1 MATSIALEASPVAR
15 CTYCDIVED
24 GRPRA
29 RVVHS
34 DAPAKGFP
42 AIGSTETRR
51 SRENRK
57 NPVGKYSRRERS
69 TDGRS
74 PRIKILGL
82 KKGAC
87 KGPVGRAARVSL
99 SRTRRTQHPPQ
110 AHTNPFKMVKMVES
124 AEEFKTLKMGDKP
137 VRASPPRAPPGSFLR
152 VVIKSAVR
160 AFYGPSTRR
169 TRSSRPYPRKLTAT
183 PPSARPPVPR
193 SIARALPPSRSTR
206 NPPDRPADPCS
217 FLNNPTPEAPRS
229 PPPSPQID

>member
-1 MATSIALEASPVAR
+1 MAKRWGVRSGGGRGANPAGWRARRAGGVDRGGGSARARESRAHALCEVGEHQLTPQLVHRGGIFHHVFRVLGHGGVVVLHRGGRTRVLATSIALEASPVAR

-51 SRENRK
+51 SRENGK

-82 KKGAC
+82 KARAKVRSDAPRAC
-87 KGPVGRAARVSL
+87 HFRAHVARNTHPKHTPTR
-99 SRTRRTQHPPQ
+99 SRWSRW
-110 AHTNPFKMVKMVES
+110 S
-124 AEEFKTLKMGDKP
+124 
-137 VRASPPRAPPGSFLR
+137 SPP
-152 VVIKSAVR
+152 
-160 AFYGPSTRR
+160 
-169 TRSSRPYPRKLTAT
+169 RSSRP
-183 PPSARPPVPR
+183 
-193 SIARALPPSRSTR
+193 
-206 NPPDRPADPCS
+206 
-217 FLNNPTPEAPRS
+217 
-229 PPPSPQID
+229 

>member
-69 TDGRS
+69 TDRRS

-82 KKGAC
+82 KGAC

-137 VRASPPRAPPGSFLR
+137 VRASPPRAPPGSFSSRRHQIGRQGFLRPVHPPALPVR
-152 VVIKSAVR
+152 VVRIRENSPRRHR
-160 AFYGPSTRR
+160 ARDLQFPDPSRAL
-169 TRSSRPYPRKLTAT
+169 SRPRDPPAT
-183 PPSARPPVPR
+183 LR
-193 SIARALPPSRSTR
+193 I
-206 NPPDRPADPCS
+206 
-217 FLNNPTPEAPRS
+217 APRT
-229 PPPSPQID
+229 PALF

>member
-82 KKGAC
+82 K
-87 KGPVGRAARVSL
+87 
-99 SRTRRTQHPPQ
+99 
-110 AHTNPFKMVKMVES
+110 
-124 AEEFKTLKMGDKP
+124 
-137 VRASPPRAPPGSFLR
+137 
-152 VVIKSAVR
+152 
-160 AFYGPSTRR
+160 
-169 TRSSRPYPRKLTAT
+169 
-183 PPSARPPVPR
+183 
-193 SIARALPPSRSTR
+193 
-206 NPPDRPADPCS
+206 
-217 FLNNPTPEAPRS
+217 
-229 PPPSPQID
+229 